1 MITIQSTI
9 HVARIGGMEIFNFF
23 INPSDREYQRW
34 WPGTHLEFHN
44 LRQRPGNIDNVIYM
58 DEYIGKRRVK
68 MTAIVIQAIP
78 GTKITWQFKK
88 IIRLPIWMCMELED
102 DSEGVA
108 ITHTMKAGFES
119 AGRLLDVILRVYL
132 SDAFAKAMD
141 EHAKTE
147 FPKLGEMLLSAKPSI

>member
-44 LRQRPGNIDNVIYM
+44 LRQSPRNIDNVIYM

-68 MTAIVIQAIP
+68 MTALVIEAKP
-78 GTKITWQFKK
+78 GKKITWQFKK
-88 IIRLPIWMCMELED
+88 IIRLPVWMCLELED
-102 DSEGVA
+102 DSGGVA
-108 ITHTMKAGFES
+108 ITHTMRAGFE
-119 AGRLLDVILRVYL
+119 GVGHILDFILRVYL

-147 FPKLGEMLLSAKPSI
+147 FPKLGELLLSAKPGI